1 MANTY
6 TLIEAKTLG
15 STTATITFSA
25 IPQTYTDLKLVNST
39 RCDLVNSVAVRI
51 AFNSNT
57 SNFTG
62 RYLQGAGSGTP
73 STGNDGRRA
82 GVSIPTTYT
91 ASTFTNDEIYIP
103 NYTSA
108 NFKSYSLDAT
118 QENNATLSYAEF
130 YAGLWSDTAAITSI
144 TLTLDSSGSFVA
156 NSTFYLYGIKNS

>member
-6 TLIEAKTLG
+6 TLIEAKSLG

-108 NFKSYSLDAT
+108 NFKSYSLDST
-118 QENNATLSYAEF
+118 QENNATLSYIEL
-130 YAGLWSDTAAITSI
+130 YAGLWSDTAAISSI
-144 TLTLDSSGSFVA
+144 TLTLDSAGSFVA
-156 NSTFYLYGIKNS
+156 NSTFYLYGISKT

>member
-6 TLIEAKTLG
+6 TLIEAKSLG

-62 RYLQGAGSGTP
+62 IYLQGAGSGTP
-73 STGNDGRRA
+73 SSGTDGRRA
-82 GVSIPTTYT
+82 GVSIPTSYT
-91 ASTFTNDEIYIP
+91 SNTFTNDEIYIP

-108 NFKSYSLDAT
+108 NFKSYSLDST
-118 QENNATLSYAEF
+118 QENNATLSYIEL
-130 YAGLWSDTAAITSI
+130 YAGLWSDTSAITSI

-156 NSTFYLYGIKNS
+156 NSTFYLYGISKT